1 MVVSWSVDCPA
12 FASCVCQGNNHVVTE
27 ALIMNANTSIEPTKS
42 TSIAAQ
48 MGGKALLKFAIYIL
62 LVPAILFLSA
72 GTLNWGMAWLY
83 VRVMIASGL
92 ISWIIMIR
100 TSPDLI
106 AERSKFLKAE
116 GVKAWDKVLAPGVGI
131 VGPLVMW
138 IVAGLDLRFGWLPN
152 IPLVLGLVALVIVV
166 IGYALVI
173 WAVAVNQFFSSVVR
187 IQTDRGHTV
196 ITTGPYRFVR
206 HPGYTGGIVS
216 YLATPVALGSLWAL
230 IPAGLTVLLLV
241 VRTALEDRTL
251 QKELSGYKEY
261 TQQTRHR
268 LLPGIW

>member
-1 MVVSWSVDCPA
+1 
-12 FASCVCQGNNHVVTE
+12 
-27 ALIMNANTSIEPTKS
+27 MNINTSVEPTKN

-48 MGGKALLKFAIYIL
+48 IGGKALLKFAIYIL
-62 LVPAILFLSA
+62 FIPAILFLSA

-83 VRVMIASGL
+83 VSVIIATGV

-116 GVKAWDKVLAPGVGI
+116 GVKVWDKVLAPGLAI
-131 VGPLVMW
+131 FGPLVIW
-138 IVAGLDLRFGWLPN
+138 IVAGLDSRFGWLPD
-152 IPLVLGLVALVIVV
+152 IPLVLQFAALVVVV

-173 WAVAVNQFFSSVVR
+173 WAVAVNRFFSSVVR

-241 VRTALEDRTL
+241 VRTALEDQML
-251 QKELSGYKEY
+251 QSELSGYKEY
-261 TQQTRHR
+261 TQQTRDR